1 MADIALQIDS
11 PFITVE
17 KFAEASGIEYETVRT
32 MIKGG
37 RLPIMPKRR
46 PRELTLI
53 NMVALYD
60 MAKQTAQTSR

>member
-1 MADIALQIDS
+1 MADIALQIDC
-11 PFITVE
+11 PILTVE
-17 KFAEASGIEYETVRT
+17 KFAEASGIKCETVRT

-37 RLPIMPKRR
+37 RLPIMQKRR
-46 PRELTLI
+46 QRDLTLI